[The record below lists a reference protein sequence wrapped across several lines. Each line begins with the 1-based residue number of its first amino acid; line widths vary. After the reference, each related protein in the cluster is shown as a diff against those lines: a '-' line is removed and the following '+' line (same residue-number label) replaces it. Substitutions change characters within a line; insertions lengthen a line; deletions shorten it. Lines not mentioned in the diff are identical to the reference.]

1 MSSGRGIA
9 VKTGGGR
16 GTSRISANQ
25 PVVPDKF
32 TMTEP
37 SPIPSSPPPPPP
49 LSLLRFSH
57 ALPFLPSPVFQALMR
72 HIVSSLRDSFCLVDI
87 LSLRS
92 SFSTYPL
99 RVIIKRFLISRIV
112 RESGRESGEWMNA
125 ISMQVVLLF
134 RIGVRTSVLGAC
146 KYVITIH
153 MVEEIMLHR

>member
-1 MSSGRGIA
+1 M
-9 VKTGGGR
+9 
-16 GTSRISANQ
+16 
-25 PVVPDKF
+25 
-32 TMTEP
+32 
-37 SPIPSSPPPPPP
+37 
-49 LSLLRFSH
+49 
-57 ALPFLPSPVFQALMR
+57 
-72 HIVSSLRDSFCLVDI
+72 DI

-92 SFSTYPL
+92 SFFTYPL